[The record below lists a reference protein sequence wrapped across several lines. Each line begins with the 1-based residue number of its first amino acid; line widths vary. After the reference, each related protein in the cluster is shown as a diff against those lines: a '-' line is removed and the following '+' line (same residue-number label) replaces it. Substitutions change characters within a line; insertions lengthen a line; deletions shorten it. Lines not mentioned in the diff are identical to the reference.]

1 MQSGISRVL
10 FFVAALRLG
19 SCSGVDNVRLSQE
32 IIPNVEVS
40 WTANL
45 ETAVNTTGGGY
56 RVYYGTHPGFS
67 TSSASSVDVPYV
79 SGASTPTSVKL
90 TGLHSGIYYFK
101 VVAYSALNPPGGS
114 TGSTSSPS
122 SEISISLP

>member
-19 SCSGVDNVRLSQE
+19 SCNGVDKVRLSQE
-32 IIPNVEVS
+32 VISNIEVS

-45 ETAVNTTGGGY
+45 ETAVNSAGGGY
-56 RVYYGTHPGFS
+56 IVYYSIHPGFS
-67 TSSASSVDVPYV
+67 TSSAKSVNVPYV
-79 SGASTPTSVKL
+79 SGATAPTSVRIATL
-90 TGLHSGIYYFK
+90 TPETYYIR

-114 TGSTSSPS
+114 TGSTSAPS
-122 SEISISLP
+122 TEIAITVP